1 MSPRGWA
8 SAIATRL
15 PRGQRRRTR
24 RREPRVVAATDYN
37 GLRQH
42 AGRQSPEQLRHAVAR
57 AFPDHTAGSRPP
69 LLVRVRRRCVN
80 PGVVILARAF
90 PTNTAGSRPPLLGF
104 GVDACWENCDF
115 CDVQLTCAT
124 SFSLCLPQR
133 SACTCS
139 LTAFWGERINWHLRP
154 ETTRQVESGSSG
166 GAFFTPIGHRHQGLM
181 R

>member
-90 PTNTAGSRPPLLGF
+90 PTNTANSRPPLLVHVVRSTLKKRLLRWTNAHSRTRAG
-104 GVDACWENCDF
+104 GVSPP
-115 CDVQLTCAT
+115 VVPRKRTCKGV
-124 SFSLCLPQR
+124 C
-133 SACTCS
+133 
-139 LTAFWGERINWHLRP
+139 INVCETVDRTPANSGAVTLLRP
-154 ETTRQVESGSSG
+154 RWADASRSWLS
-166 GAFFTPIGHRHQGLM
+166 AR
-181 R
+181 